1 MNSPE
6 VPFVKSPGALG
17 ADGRDDFARPQ
28 GALRGAPRRQHP
40 GRRAGGRGH
49 VVGAWDDQGTP
60 MERFWLMLMSV
71 ILWLIF
77 GDSW

>member
-40 GRRAGGRGH
+40 GRLGRPGDANGK
-49 VVGAWDDQGTP
+49 VLVDVDVGDIMVDIW
-60 MERFWLMLMSV
+60 
-71 ILWLIF
+71 
-77 GDSW
+77 